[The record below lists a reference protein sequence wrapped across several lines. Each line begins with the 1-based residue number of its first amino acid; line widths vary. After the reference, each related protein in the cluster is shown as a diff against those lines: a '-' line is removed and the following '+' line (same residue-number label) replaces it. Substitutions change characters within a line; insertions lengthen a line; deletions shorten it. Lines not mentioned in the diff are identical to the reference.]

1 MAKIVSLVQGGGS
14 SRIIGVDEEGE
25 LWRGEI
31 TRDTSG
37 EEFVQWKPLR
47 SEFQR
52 PR

>member
-1 MAKIVSLVQGGGS
+1 MVKIVSLVQGGGS

-31 TRDTSG
+31 TRDKSG

-47 SEFQR
+47 SEFPR